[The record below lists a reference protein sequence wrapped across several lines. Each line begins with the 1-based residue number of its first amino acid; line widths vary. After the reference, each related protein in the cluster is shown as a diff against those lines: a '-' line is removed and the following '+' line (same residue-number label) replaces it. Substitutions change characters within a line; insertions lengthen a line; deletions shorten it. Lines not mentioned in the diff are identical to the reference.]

1 MVSEM
6 KIKYKKKCV
15 MLSVLLVIAF
25 IIVFSF
31 LSGSSSYEGKT
42 SRVEL
47 GTIRRTL
54 EESGTVFSKR
64 VNTFYSDMSRRVET
78 LKVSVGDKVK
88 KGDVILVYENNY
100 DLEIERAYKQI
111 DAITA
116 SYDESI
122 KGADFQEIS
131 NIKLNISTIETNLG
145 FARSNLE
152 KIATLYEN
160 NAVSQAEYDDAKNY
174 VDKLESQLQEANN
187 NYSLLI
193 QGISSNVKKQYEAQI
208 DEVMIQIKILEK
220 NIEQSSIKS
229 EFDGIITELNVHQ
242 GSMTQMGIPVVE
254 IQDDLNL
261 GIYVE
266 LLAEDAMET
275 IKGMPINIVKDGE
288 IKKELSISRIYPKAQ
303 EKISDLGVE
312 QKRVRIEADLDDITY
327 KLGSEVDVEIVL
339 QEKTDVL
346 LINKDAVY
354 EKENKKYV
362 TVINGKKLKETE
374 IITGAEED
382 NNVEVLS
389 GLNEKDEILRYWDTP
404 R

>member
-78 LKVSVGDKVK
+78 LNVSVGDKVK

-174 VDKLESQLQEANN
+174 VDELESQLQEANN

-242 GSMTQMGIPVVE
+242 GSMTQTGIPVVE

-266 LLAEDAMET
+266 LLAC
-275 IKGMPINIVKDGE
+275 
-288 IKKELSISRIYPKAQ
+288 
-303 EKISDLGVE
+303 
-312 QKRVRIEADLDDITY
+312 
-327 KLGSEVDVEIVL
+327 
-339 QEKTDVL
+339 
-346 LINKDAVY
+346 
-354 EKENKKYV
+354 
-362 TVINGKKLKETE
+362 KKL
-374 IITGAEED
+374 
-382 NNVEVLS
+382 
-389 GLNEKDEILRYWDTP
+389 R
-404 R
+404 